1 MINNQKGKISASQ
14 GSMLS
19 SYILENGYKWNGA
32 YDGKAI
38 VINNYERLVMSD
50 DIRLIVLSPTGES
63 LEKLKKRWRKEL
75 ERKKSGFQFE
85 DGKLFDDAYEFFMM
99 RQDEKSDYGIKRKIS
114 AMESFSIDLTKPVEL
129 DTSETNESSIA
140 FIIEYKT
147 HKVLFLGDSNPKI
160 ITTSLLELK
169 EKENYDMNFDLV
181 KISHHGSPHNTNME
195 LLDVIS
201 SSRWVVSGNGEHG
214 NPNIDVIKL
223 ILNSNREIKKK
234 LYFNYHSDW
243 IDLLNNEFLMSEYRY
258 EVITPQIGESI
269 SIVLEG

>member
-1 MINNQKGKISASQ
+1 
-14 GSMLS
+14 
-19 SYILENGYKWNGA
+19 
-32 YDGKAI
+32 
-38 VINNYERLVMSD
+38 
-50 DIRLIVLSPTGES
+50 
-63 LEKLKKRWRKEL
+63 
-75 ERKKSGFQFE
+75 
-85 DGKLFDDAYEFFMM
+85 
-99 RQDEKSDYGIKRKIS
+99 
-114 AMESFSIDLTKPVEL
+114 MESFSIDLTKPVEL

-223 ILNSNREIKKK
+223 ILNSNREI
-234 LYFNYHSDW
+234 
-243 IDLLNNEFLMSEYRY
+243 
-258 EVITPQIGESI
+258 
-269 SIVLEG
+269 